1 MSELYRV
8 KTLSQKLDMGV
19 STIWKKVRSGTSPK
33 PISLGERFTAWR
45 SEDVQE
51 WLDSLNTIK

>member
-1 MSELYRV
+1 MTELYRI

-19 STIWKKVRSGTSPK
+19 STIWKMVNEGNFPQ
-33 PISLGERFTAWR
+33 PIKLGAKHTAWR

-51 WLDSLNTIK
+51 WMDNLKG

>member
-1 MSELYRV
+1 MSELYRI

-19 STIWKKVRSGTSPK
+19 STIWKMVNEGNFPQ
-33 PISLGERFTAWR
+33 PIKLGVKHTAWR

-51 WLDSLNTIK
+51 WMDNLKG